1 MPKVLFIAN
10 IGLFFSKFL
19 LPHADHFRKMG
30 WQVDAAAADV
40 SRCEQC
46 LEHFDQVFDIEWTRN
61 PLDPKNHFF
70 QAIRQVQELIEREGY
85 DIVHVHTPTPAFIT
99 RLALRNIRGKGKPKV
114 IYTAHGFHFH
124 PKGHPLKNFVFRSLE
139 KMAGAWTDH
148 LVVMNEE
155 DYEAANRHNIVAA
168 ENLWYMPGIGV
179 DLDRY
184 ATKGVM
190 TQEVKDVRAEMGI
203 RPDQPL
209 FLMAAEFIP
218 RKRHKDA
225 LLAFARLQNPEA
237 HLAFAGHGKL
247 FEQTRQL
254 ATQLGVADRVHFL
267 GWRQDM
273 PTLIRAANA
282 TVLTSEQE
290 GLPRAIMES
299 FCLGVPVIGTNIR
312 GAHELIREGCGF
324 MVEVGDIQALT
335 QSMRWVID
343 FPERAK
349 EMGIKGRERMK
360 VYDLRHILR
369 LHEQLYTKVLY
380 GIPSSLAP
388 RGLERAPA
396 WDLELP
402 DLPANPPTSARRSN

>member
-1 MPKVLFIAN
+1 MPKILIVAN

-19 LPHADHFRKMG
+19 FPFADHFRRMG
-30 WQVDAAAADV
+30 WQVDAAAADAT
-40 SRCEQC
+40 SYSECF
-46 LEHFDQVFDIEWTRN
+46 EHFDQVFDIEWTRN

-70 QAIRQVQELIEREGY
+70 QAIHQVQELVEREGY

-99 RLALRNIRGKGKPKV
+99 RLALNKLRRQGKTKV

-124 PKGHPLKNFVFRSLE
+124 PKGHPLKNFVFRTLE

-155 DYEAANRHNIVAA
+155 DYEAANRHNIVAP

-179 DLDRY
+179 DLTRY
-184 ATKGVM
+184 DSSGVM
-190 TQEVKDVRAEMGI
+190 TQEVIDVRAKMGL

-225 LLAFARLQNPEA
+225 LLAFARLQNTDA

-247 FEQTRQL
+247 FEQIKQMAR
-254 ATQLGVADRVHFL
+254 QLGVSNRVHFL
-267 GWRQDM
+267 GWRQDI
-273 PTLIRAANA
+273 PALVRASNA

-324 MVEVGDIQALT
+324 MVEVGDVEAITQA
-335 QSMRWVID
+335 MRWVID
-343 FPERAK
+343 FPTEAK
-349 EMGIKGRERMK
+349 EMGVKGRERMK

-380 GIPSSLAP
+380 GIPSTLAP
-388 RGLERAPA
+388 HALEPSKS
-396 WDLELP
+396 WSLELP
-402 DLPANPPTSARRSN
+402 EHLSNATSARRSN